1 MAIELP
7 ASYVPSEDEEYMN
20 PLQLEYFRQK
30 LVAWREQLL
39 RESEDVINQLQ
50 NENWQ
55 EADMADRVAVEMDA
69 ALELRTR
76 ERYRKLIKKIDAA
89 LERIQD
95 GSYGYCAETG
105 QEIGLKRLEAR
116 PIATLS
122 IEAQEQHE
130 RFERHHRDD

>member
-7 ASYVPSEDEEYMN
+7 LGYVPSEDEEYMN

-30 LVAWREQLL
+30 LVTWREQLL

-116 PIATLS
+116 PVATLS

>member
-7 ASYVPSEDEEYMN
+7 LGYVPSEDEEYMN
-20 PLQLEYFRQK
+20 PLQLEYFREK
-30 LVAWREQLL
+30 LVTWREQLL

-116 PIATLS
+116 PVATLS

>member
-1 MAIELP
+1 MAIDLP
-7 ASYVPSEDEEYMN
+7 PSYVPSEDEEYMN

-30 LVAWREQLL
+30 LVTWREQLL
-39 RESEDVINQLQ
+39 RESEDVISQLQ

-116 PIATLS
+116 PVATLS

-130 RFERHHRDD
+130 RFERHHRED

>member
-1 MAIELP
+1 MAIDLP
-7 ASYVPSEDEEYMN
+7 PSYVPSEDEEYMN

-30 LVAWREQLL
+30 LLAWREQLL
-39 RESEDVINQLQ
+39 RESEDVITQLQ

-55 EADMADRVAVEMDA
+55 EADMTDRVAVEMDA

-76 ERYRKLIKKIDAA
+76 ERYRKLIRKIDAA